1 MSPTVKV
8 GISVSLSGQFQTQG
22 RQALAGIRAW
32 AADVNRAGGLAVAAP
47 PSSPMPV
54 SVVYY
59 DDASRADGAIRAT
72 QRLIEE
78 DRVDLL
84 FGPYSSGL
92 ARAAA
97 EVAGEHGRLLWNQG
111 GASDN
116 IYQPGRWVVGILT
129 PASEYLAALPGL
141 VRRAAPSAR
150 TFAIVR
156 CSVGAFPRQVSD
168 GLEREALAL
177 GFEKTLHHEYP
188 PDTADFSDVLDLV
201 ERAKPDLLLAVGR
214 IRHDITL
221 AGQLAQR
228 RRSGNRKGR
237 AMPGVAAVVATP
249 IEQFRDALGDDVA
262 GFIGPSQWEPPEEG
276 LDAAAYSPDY
286 SSFYGPGAIQVM
298 ASLRRESQAA
308 GNLAVD
314 YPMAQ
319 AYAAGLAAQRCLAE
333 AGTLADT
340 ALWKAAAGLD
350 FSTFYGRFRIDPES
364 GRQVGRSVVIVQ
376 WQQGRKAVIWPP
388 EQGRAALTLG

>member
-1 MSPTVKV
+1 MSPTIKV
-8 GISVSLSGQFQTQG
+8 GISVSRSGQFQTQG

-32 AADVNRAGGLAVAAP
+32 AADLNRADGLAVADR
-47 PSSPMPV
+47 PSSPTPV

-59 DDASRADGAIRAT
+59 DDASRVDGAIRAT
-72 QRLIEE
+72 RRLIEE

-97 EVAGEHGRLLWNQG
+97 EVAGEHDRLLWNQG

-116 IYQPGRWVVGILT
+116 IYQPGRRTVGILT

-141 VRRAAPSAR
+141 VRQAAPAAR

-156 CSVGAFPRQVSD
+156 CSVGVFPRQVSG

-177 GFEKTLHHEYP
+177 GFEKTLHHEYL
-188 PDTADFSDVLDLV
+188 PDITNFSDVLDLV

-214 IRHDITL
+214 IRHDLAL

-228 RRSGNRKGR
+228 RRSASSMGGR
-237 AMPGVAAVVATP
+237 MPGVAAVVAAP

-262 GFIGPSQWEPPEEG
+262 GFIGPSQWEPPAEG
-276 LDAAAYSPDY
+276 PDAAAYSPDY
-286 SSFYGPGAIQVM
+286 GSFYGPGAAQVM
-298 ASLRRESQAA
+298 TSLRRESQAT

-319 AYAAGLAAQRCLAE
+319 AYAAGLVAQRCVTE
-333 AGTLADT
+333 AGTLADS
-340 ALWKAAAGLD
+340 ALWEAAAGLD

-364 GRQVGRSVVIVQ
+364 GRQVGRSVVLIQ
-376 WQQGRKAVIWPP
+376 WQQGRKAIIWPP
-388 EQGRAALTLG
+388 EQRRAALTLG